1 MKLIKKSEKTVL
13 KYMYLDGFGIFLK
26 IFVHYNFLTFVQN
39 YFGSKNTFLAIF
51 QKYRF

>member
-26 IFVHYNFLTFVQN
+26 IFVHYNFFNLC
-39 YFGSKNTFLAIF
+39 SKLF
-51 QKYRF
+51 